1 MMLSSAPS
9 KYQPFQQSYG
19 PGISNV
25 PNGIQSSYV
34 SPMNSMS
41 IAAAGN
47 QVGFNNVINQ
57 GYGSFNGMNTASMAG
72 HSPHSVQFA
81 AAAAAA
87 VGTPGITSPYSA
99 MSPGISPNMALMI
112 NRRSEKA
119 YRRNYTHAK
128 PPYSYISLITM
139 ALQSASSKMM
149 TLSEIYNWI
158 MDLFPFYRQNQQ
170 RWQNS
175 IRHSLSFNDCFVKV
189 PRSADK
195 PGKGSYWSLHPDA
208 GNMFENGC
216 YLRRQKRF
224 KTDKKSKSSSGM
236 SNDECSPHD
245 STVNENLSPSPSLSN
260 PRSASCSPL
269 QTQVGYIDSGIPTN
283 NVENNKQTEAPLKTH
298 FNQTATQHDNIGT
311 PLDSIES
318 VSRRDSYT
326 SLGMNIKEEAPNKVI
341 RNGSVSPTDSTHA
354 EQNSSTNVSPSS
366 DNIPGNN
373 HYHNMTPVSDK
384 IPMQAQSSNGQ
395 DSTVHAAQEHHTPTS
410 HHDAR
415 DLYSHYAHASA
426 YAAAVQSHNNSLAA
440 VAAAHPFAPHPF
452 SITSLMN
459 ASEPQQGHQQQVQ
472 HHSYHQNSSKD
483 IRSYHEHAMHYYNNG
498 MNNFNNLVHQTPISH
513 NSTVTPLQQCPAL
526 ESPEAQIPASSTTS
540 PVPSSVNQYSNIGSY
555 QHHADAN
562 QPPLSMGGTQHA
574 DQHSTSQ
581 QEVSSYYQGCMPAN

>member
-87 VGTPGITSPYSA
+87 VGTPGIASPYSA

-112 NRRSEKA
+112 NRRTEKA

-236 SNDECSPHD
+236 SNEECSPHD

-269 QTQVGYIDSGIPTN
+269 QSQVGYVDSGIPASN
-283 NVENNKQTEAPLKTH
+283 IENKQPSDPSLKAH
-298 FNQTATQHDNIGT
+298 YNQSTTPHDNIGT
-311 PLDSIES
+311 PLESIET
-318 VSRRDSYT
+318 VNRQDSYS
-326 SLGMNIKEEAPNKVI
+326 SLGMSIKEEAPNKAI
-341 RNGSVSPTDSTHA
+341 RSESVSPA
-354 EQNSSTNVSPSS
+354 CPAQVEQNSSSHSSPTSENLTGS
-366 DNIPGNN
+366 N

-384 IPMQAQSSNGQ
+384 IPMQGQ
-395 DSTVHAAQEHHTPTS
+395 NSARHDPNVHSTQGQHTPTS
-410 HHDAR
+410 HQDTR

-426 YAAAVQSHNNSLAA
+426 YAAAVQSHNSLAA

-459 ASEPQQGHQQQVQ
+459 ASDPQQSHQQQAQ
-472 HHSYHQNSSKD
+472 HQGYQHGSSKD

-498 MNNFNNLVHQTPISH
+498 MNNFNNLVQTPASH
-513 NSTVTPLQQCPAL
+513 NSTTTPLQQCAPL
-526 ESPEAQIPASSTTS
+526 ESPGSHITASSTTS
-540 PVPSSVNQYSNIGSY
+540 PVPSSVNQYPALGGY

-562 QPPLSMGGTQHA
+562 QTALSLGGSQHVA